1 MNKKNYLSFLGPF
14 NGKKMIIFG
23 PKSGSIFVLDPSSK
37 LLNKK
42 SFDLSCLIEN
52 DFLENPHAQKIL
64 QEKKFKM
71 L

>member
-1 MNKKNYLSFLGPF
+1 
-14 NGKKMIIFG
+14 MIIFG